1 MTRSRNPTPRPRR
14 VAGSGSRGARAGEG
28 LETTPAE
35 APAVPPV
42 VKPVETPAVEAPAD
56 PPVVEPVE
64 TSTVEAPA
72 DPPVVEPVETPAAEA
87 PARPPARRT
96 TVALVLAI
104 VVLVA
109 AALLEAAYLWGPLGD
124 DPKVSAAR
132 PVVISEAA
140 QRSVVD
146 TAAQAA
152 VTFSGR
158 SYETYDEQVD
168 AATATMTDAFA
179 EEFRQTT
186 DQVRDDWIEQQ
197 TIVVAELEAQ
207 AVITASDK
215 QVEALVFL
223 TQFIERKGAQ
233 TAVTPYRLKITMV
246 ETEQGWLVSD
256 VESA

>member
-1 MTRSRNPTPRPRR
+1 VSPSRNPTPRPRR
-14 VAGSGSRGARAGEG
+14 VAGQARRASDSPAVVEEAQLTQVPSESGASRDQVS
-28 LETTPAE
+28 E
-35 APAVPPV
+35 APAEPQ
-42 VKPVETPAVEAPAD
+42 
-56 PPVVEPVE
+56 VVEPDE
-64 TSTVEAPA
+64 SPGTEPEPELEPELE
-72 DPPVVEPVETPAAEA
+72 DP
-87 PARPPARRT
+87 PPARRT

-104 VVLVA
+104 VLLVA
-109 AALLEAAYLWGPLGD
+109 AALLEAAYLWGPLAD

-132 PVVISEAA
+132 PVVTSEA
-140 QRSVVD
+140 QHRSVVD
-146 TAAQAA
+146 AAAQAA

-168 AATATMTDAFA
+168 KATATMTDSFA
-179 EEFRQTT
+179 EEYRQTT
-186 DQVRDDWIEQQ
+186 DQVREDWIEQQ

-233 TAVTPYRLKITMV
+233 AAVTPYRLKVTMV
-246 ETEQGWLVSD
+246 ETDQGWLVSD